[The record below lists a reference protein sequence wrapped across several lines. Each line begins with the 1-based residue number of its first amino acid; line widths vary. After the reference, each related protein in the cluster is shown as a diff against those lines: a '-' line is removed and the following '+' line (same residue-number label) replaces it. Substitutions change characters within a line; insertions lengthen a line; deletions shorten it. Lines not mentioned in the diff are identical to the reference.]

1 MNPRSP
7 FPPLGPGRP
16 SATPGP
22 AASPFAGYQAMQRA
36 ALARSVAG
44 GERYLDAL
52 RVRDAASRASQ
63 LRHLTHGSPQDATRA
78 GRADTAAFAGRQRYA
93 AMLSARPRYTLRPGL
108 TPEERL
114 WLHTVTTMP
123 YEMALMVRLDPVVR
137 SVGGAVVT
145 VGAAT
150 GLSAAAAQEVTAY
163 SSLRWLGWR
172 AATLRFG
179 ANATGQYI
187 GGYALSG
194 DGKQAFYRINWIS
207 PILSA
212 GGVPLITSAIGSA
225 GFKFTIETKYT
236 SITNGSITAPAMAQ
250 DAVLSYGL
258 GQATRLS
265 GLDTW
270 FQSPA
275 AANYTAGLRYQIS
288 LRLSPRF
295 ATGIGSAIPTA
306 LEAGNRT
313 TAGALRKIGSGEIK
327 KHLPK

>member
-1 MNPRSP
+1 
-7 FPPLGPGRP
+7 
-16 SATPGP
+16 
-22 AASPFAGYQAMQRA
+22 MQRA

-63 LRHLTHGSPQDATRA
+63 LRHLTHGSAQDATRA

-93 AMLSARPRYTLRPGL
+93 AMLAARPRYTLRPGL

-137 SVGGAVVT
+137 SVGGAIVT

-150 GLSAAAAQEVTAY
+150 GVSTAVTQEVAAY
-163 SSLRWLGWR
+163 SSLRWLGWWSMG
-172 AATLRFG
+172 LRFG
-179 ANATGQYI
+179 ANVVGQEI
-187 GGYALSG
+187 GYATQTHDLAEASH
-194 DGKQAFYRINWIS
+194 KINWVS

-212 GGVPLITSAIGSA
+212 AGLPLITTSVGSA
-225 GFKFTIETKYT
+225 AFKFDYEKKYR
-236 SITNGSITAPAMAQ
+236 SILNGGVSNYELTR
-250 DAVLSYGL
+250 DSFLNYSF

-265 GLDTW
+265 GLDDW
-270 FQSPA
+270 YKSSQA
-275 AANYTAGLRYQIS
+275 IKAIGGLRYQIS
-288 LRLSPRF
+288 LRLSNRL
-295 ATGIGSAIPTA
+295 ATGTGAAIPTV
-306 LEAGNRT
+306 LETGNRA
-313 TAGALRKIGSGEIK
+313 TAGAIRKYGTEETK